1 MCLLHYEE
9 INLCFN
15 VSAELLAQ
23 ESIWTRFFIIFAIDN
38 ADNME
43 RIDIAKLRKEAG
55 ISQRELADKL
65 QIRPSFLSAIENG
78 RSRLPEAQLEKIK
91 QIFGISDFSEYLAEE
106 QPKEVPANTNVP
118 PHSHF
123 GEEGNAIA
131 LFLQHIHNQAH
142 QESGHSNREEILE
155 QRVDYLSERNDRLSS
170 RVDELRDQL
179 DVMRDENYRL
189 KLLLA
194 SNGISIE

>member
-65 QIRPSFLSAIENG
+65 QIRPSFLSAIEMVVAVC
-78 RSRLPEAQLEKIK
+78 R
-91 QIFGISDFSEYLAEE
+91 
-106 QPKEVPANTNVP
+106 
-118 PHSHF
+118 
-123 GEEGNAIA
+123 
-131 LFLQHIHNQAH
+131 
-142 QESGHSNREEILE
+142 
-155 QRVDYLSERNDRLSS
+155 
-170 RVDELRDQL
+170 
-179 DVMRDENYRL
+179 
-189 KLLLA
+189 KL
-194 SNGISIE
+194 N